1 MRKGTVFSPDQSR
14 VFKIERT
21 LIQGGE
27 VNERCRIA
35 PRFLSMTQLV
45 LHKAPG
51 ANVENRV

>member
-27 VNERCRIA
+27 ENERCRIA
-35 PRFLSMTQLV
+35 PRFLSLTQLV

-51 ANVENRV
+51 ANVENRE